1 MRGHRLYAIAGL
13 AALFACALIAAGCGD
28 DDSTSASTEAT
39 TSTSDGSASEKVDAA
54 VKSCSDTAG
63 QIQPEAAG
71 SALAAACTTVG
82 DNAKQALSEGGDQV
96 DQALAQVASSCKSS
110 VGQLPDGDAQSAL
123 SDLCDAIAAE

>member
-39 TSTSDGSASEKVDAA
+39 TSTSDGSASEKIDAA

-63 QIQPEAAG
+63 SD
-71 SALAAACTTVG
+71 SARG
-82 DNAKQALSEGGDQV
+82 RGF
-96 DQALAQVASSCKSS
+96 
-110 VGQLPDGDAQSAL
+110 SARGCL
-123 SDLCDAIAAE
+123 HHRR

>member
-28 DDSTSASTEAT
+28 DDSTSASTETT
-39 TSTSDGSASEKVDAA
+39 TSTSDGSASEKIDAA

-96 DQALAQVASSCKSS
+96 DQALAQVAASCKSS